1 MEDLRPTIKSL
12 ERQVEQAAQLLSE
25 QGILPAGQVLG
36 ILRGWSAP
44 WAGWPRPAPACRA
57 NDCFALKPSLG

>member
-1 MEDLRPTIKSL
+1 MEDLRPTISSL

-36 ILRGWSAP
+36 LLRGVVNALGRV
-44 WAGWPRPAPACRA
+44 AEACPR
-57 NDCFALKPSLG
+57 LQGE